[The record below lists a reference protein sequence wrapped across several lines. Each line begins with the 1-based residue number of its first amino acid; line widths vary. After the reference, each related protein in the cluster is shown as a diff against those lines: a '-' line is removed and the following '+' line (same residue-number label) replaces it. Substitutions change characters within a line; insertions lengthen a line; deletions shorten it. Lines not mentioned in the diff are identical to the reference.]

1 MQGRGMYGLLQFL
14 AQSGRSA
21 MALLVFEKKEKKEK
35 AAGLKIENWFAKVVL
50 DSRDSVVLET
60 WFEKDIR
67 KDIRTWFGTWFAKV
81 VLDSRDSVVL
91 ETWFEKDIRTDI
103 RTWFETWFKKKLV
116 LGSWFEMHLV

>member
-21 MALLVFEKKEKKEK
+21 MALLIFEKKERKSNWF
-35 AAGLKIENWFAKVVL
+35 ENWFAKVVL

-67 KDIRTWFGTWFAKV
+67 KDMRLWFETWFAKV
-81 VLDSRDSVVL
+81 DLDRQ
-91 ETWFEKDIRTDI
+91 
-103 RTWFETWFKKKLV
+103 
-116 LGSWFEMHLV
+116 